1 MSIVSTGA
9 LGPEGAV
16 PVSGAVLRTTFSFS
30 VAQAFKNCLV
40 VNTEWREKGKAFKE
54 EERDDKRPLEWA

>member
-1 MSIVSTGA
+1 MSIASAGA
-9 LGPEGAV
+9 LRPEGAV
-16 PVSGAVLRTTFSFS
+16 PYSGAVLRTAFSFS

-40 VNTEWREKGKAFKE
+40 VNTEWREKEKAIKE